1 MAADVTSLVHALG
14 GYGEEDPG
22 GGGKPPATLVTRD
35 LLGGGSKAGGQQEL
49 DLDLHV
55 PSGFEKRLD
64 MTVSSLS
71 LREFFA
77 FFKVILVLELLLLF
91 VDLAFMDDDNNSIG
105 FFVFGAVQSGKIYIE
120 PRAAAE
126 SNPSPPQTNLCDLNL
141 PPRATTTISDD
152 TLDLKLVSSSSSA
165 PVCAAAFQSV
175 CTLEKVKSALE
186 RAERESSS
194 SSGKKRLA
202 SSAEASPATSA
213 EAEVA
218 AAPVRMYAAACPGC
232 LLYVLVSSENP
243 NCPRC
248 DAVVPSPVSSSSPAK
263 RPKLDL
269 NVAVW

>member
-91 VDLAFMDDDNNSIG
+91 VDLAFLDDDNNSIG
-105 FFVFGAVQSGKIYIE
+105 FFVLGRCSRERYTSSPEPLLNPTGRRRRPTSATSTY
-120 PRAAAE
+120 PRALPP
-126 SNPSPPQTNLCDLNL
+126 PSP
-141 PPRATTTISDD
+141 TTRST
-152 TLDLKLVSSSSSA
+152 
-165 PVCAAAFQSV
+165 
-175 CTLEKVKSALE
+175 
-186 RAERESSS
+186 
-194 SSGKKRLA
+194 
-202 SSAEASPATSA
+202 
-213 EAEVA
+213 
-218 AAPVRMYAAACPGC
+218 
-232 LLYVLVSSENP
+232 
-243 NCPRC
+243 
-248 DAVVPSPVSSSSPAK
+248 
-263 RPKLDL
+263 
-269 NVAVW
+269 